1 MIEALFGVAKAFIGV
16 VHLPPLPGSPLWKG
30 DMDGVLARAQKEARA
45 LMEGG
50 VDGIIVENFG
60 DVPFDTGPVGP
71 HSVAAM
77 TLAVQAVR
85 EVTSL
90 PVGVNMLRNDPYSG
104 LAVAAVTGASFI
116 RANVHY
122 GVMVADEGLIQGRA
136 HETLRYRHTLGA
148 GESVKI
154 FADVLVKHAVPLGNP
169 DLAQVARE
177 TVHRGLADA
186 LIVTGP
192 ATGIAST
199 PEEVARVKGAVPH
212 IPVLVG
218 SGVDESNAGEFLA
231 LADGA
236 IVGTSLKTG
245 GLIGNP
251 VDLARVERLARQF
264 KTSRR

>member
-1 MIEALFGVAKAFIGV
+1 MIEALFGVTKAFIGV
-16 VHLPPLPGSPLWKG
+16 VHLPPLPGSPRWKG
-30 DMDGVLARAQKEARA
+30 DMNAVLTMARREALT

-60 DVPFDTGPVGP
+60 DAPFDTGPVGP
-71 HSVAAM
+71 HSVSAM

-85 EVTSL
+85 EVVAL

-104 LAVAAVTGASFI
+104 LAVAAVTGAGFI

-136 HETLRYRHTLGA
+136 HETLRYRHTLGVD
-148 GESVKI
+148 ESIKI
-154 FADVLVKHAVPLGNP
+154 FADVLVKHAVPLGDP

-177 TVHRGLADA
+177 TAYRGLADA

-192 ATGIAST
+192 ATGMASA
-199 PEEVARVKGAVPH
+199 PGEVAKVKGAVPH

-236 IVGTSLKTG
+236 IVGTSLKTD
-245 GLIGNP
+245 GLIGNQ
-251 VDLARVERLARQF
+251 VDLARVKLLARQF
-264 KTSRR
+264 KASRR